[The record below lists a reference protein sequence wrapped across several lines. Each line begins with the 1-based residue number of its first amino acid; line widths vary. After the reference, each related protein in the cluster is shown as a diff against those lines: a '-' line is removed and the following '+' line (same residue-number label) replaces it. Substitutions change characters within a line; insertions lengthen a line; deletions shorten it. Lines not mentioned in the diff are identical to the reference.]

1 MTNCIFWLFFSSNG
15 GNAIGPQV
23 GAKSEP
29 QPMTMT
35 GASISREP
43 QPASSNFQSS
53 PMPPQGYSQYPP
65 MPNQPVPSPGLFA
78 NQIPG
83 YGMPPAPPMM
93 NSPVPPPP
101 ASGAYSGVEGGNTR
115 KAEEESTE
123 APGTKKARYEG
134 PPMSEDAWLAHHP
147 VSQFSSAHIFDGTT
161 PTSKGKTRYQRVY

>member
-1 MTNCIFWLFFSSNG
+1 MTNCVFWLFFSSNG

-93 NSPVPPPP
+93 SSPVPPPP

-147 VSQFSSAHIFDGTT
+147 VRPISSAHIFDGTI